1 MQWASPPARR
11 RKAGRLMWAVG
22 SCLLLAAHGVAAQ
35 EAVSEQR
42 IQITLATPDLIH
54 KASIGIGQPVVVSRA
69 DVESPF
75 VRIRSIEED
84 VSARLP
90 AGTADPAFKAVL
102 LTPRASTGRPVQ
114 PQMANLGV
122 PEDATIDPLAPS
134 KVKSAPVSGP
144 TESAKATPAPP
155 MKETRPPSQSQQK
168 SVQPPAP
175 TRTANTRLP
184 QKSAAVAPQASAPN
198 RTANTRPP
206 QKSAAV
212 APQASAPRYGA
223 AEVQA
228 VRAFT
233 RF

>member
-1 MQWASPPARR
+1 MPRLASPTAQRSASR
-11 RKAGRLMWAVG
+11 IVLAVG
-22 SCLLLAAHGVAAQ
+22 SCLLSAPHGAVAQ
-35 EAVSEQR
+35 ELSER
-42 IQITLATPDLIH
+42 RVQITLATPELIH
-54 KASIGIGQPVVVSRA
+54 KASIGVGQPVVVSRA
-69 DVESPF
+69 DLESPF

-122 PEDATIDPLAPS
+122 PEDAEIDPPPSSKPEPAPAS
-134 KVKSAPVSGP
+134 GAPKSATG
-144 TESAKATPAPP
+144 TPPASVKKPP
-155 MKETRPPSQSQQK
+155 PPASRSQQK
-168 SVQPPAP
+168 SAQPPAP
-175 TRTANTRLP
+175 PPSRTA
-184 QKSAAVAPQASAPN
+184 APAPAPS
-198 RTANTRPP
+198 RTAIARPP
-206 QKSAAV
+206 QRAAAV
-212 APQASAPRYGA
+212 APQASAPRHSA

>member
-1 MQWASPPARR
+1 MVLAWPDTEASSDMPRLASPTAQRN
-11 RKAGRLMWAVG
+11 AGRIVLAVG
-22 SCLLLAAHGVAAQ
+22 SCLLSAPHGALAQ
-35 EAVSEQR
+35 ELSER
-42 IQITLATPDLIH
+42 RVQITLATPELIH
-54 KASIGIGQPVVVSRA
+54 KASIGVGQPVVVSRA
-69 DVESPF
+69 DLESPF

-122 PEDATIDPLAPS
+122 PEDAEIDPPPS
-134 KVKSAPVSGP
+134 SKPEPASASGAQKSATG
-144 TESAKATPAPP
+144 APP
-155 MKETRPPSQSQQK
+155 ASVKKPPPPASRSQQK
-168 SVQPPAP
+168 SARPPAP
-175 TRTANTRLP
+175 APSRTAI
-184 QKSAAVAPQASAPN
+184 A
-198 RTANTRPP
+198 RPA

-223 AEVQA
+223 AEIQA
-228 VRAFT
+228 VRAFA

>member
-1 MQWASPPARR
+1 MMFRTWPGYRGSAVMQWPELPAMR
-11 RKAGRLMWAVG
+11 RKAGRMMVAVG
-22 SCLLLAAHGVAAQ
+22 SCLLSATHGVAAQ
-35 EAVSEQR
+35 EAVSER
-42 IQITLATPDLIH
+42 RVQITLATTPELIH

-69 DVESPF
+69 DLESPF

-114 PQMANLGV
+114 PQLANLG
-122 PEDATIDPLAPS
+122 PAEDASVDVPS
-134 KVKSAPVSGP
+134 GNKPESAPVSGSRK
-144 TESAKATPAPP
+144 SATGTSPASVKPSPPPAP
-155 MKETRPPSQSQQK
+155 RSQQK
-168 SVQPPAP
+168 AVQPPAP
-175 TRTANTRLP
+175 SRAAIARP
-184 QKSAAVAPQASAPN
+184 AQKSAAAAPQVP
-198 RTANTRPP
+198 
-206 QKSAAV
+206 
-212 APQASAPRYGA
+212 APRYGA